1 MMPPFPTTSGG
12 FSAPSS
18 AAARSGDIR
27 SLGDTAYG
35 GINIGASNGIN
46 ISTTTT
52 LLIGLSIVALYFIAR
67 KRK

>member
-46 ISTTTT
+46 ISNTT
-52 LLIGLSIVALYFIAR
+52 LLISLSIVVLYFIVR

>member
-1 MMPPFPTTSGG
+1 MMAPFPTTSGG

-35 GINIGASNGIN
+35 GINIGANNGIN
-46 ISTTTT
+46 ISNTT
-52 LLIGLSIVALYFIAR
+52 LFISLSIVALYFIVR